1 MEEVSYRP
9 GALLQET
16 AQRIRE
22 TRGASIESVT
32 VEKMVLGLFFTGV
45 KLSDGTGGLCFTPIK
60 AIPEAVCC
68 PSSAKA
74 MPASGRL
81 KGRSALSFVEEMSSG
96 NPLKKAI
103 GIAVMNALS
112 MGCWREKQPDQY
124 SISTRTDAMDVVN
137 IADADYVVVV
147 GALVPAL
154 RELKRHGKPF
164 GILELDKA
172 TLKPDE
178 LPHHIP
184 QEQAGAAVSRADLL
198 IVTGTA
204 LINDTLEGM
213 LKERKPGARVV
224 VMGPTASSLPE
235 AFFRRGVSAIG
246 GVIVNDPDRVLDL
259 IAEGGSGYHFFEKG
273 AERIVIQARSRQHDC
288 CCC

>member
-9 GALLQET
+9 GALLEET
-16 AQRIRE
+16 VQRIRE
-22 TRGASIESVT
+22 LRGAAIESVT
-32 VEKMVLGLFFTGV
+32 LERIVMGLFFTGV

-68 PSSAKA
+68 PSSATA

-81 KGRSALSFVEEMSSG
+81 KGKLALSFVEDMSSG
-96 NPLKKAI
+96 NPLKKTI
-103 GIAVMNALS
+103 GIAVINALS

-124 SISTRTDAMDVVN
+124 SIHTRTDAMDIVE
-137 IADADYVVVV
+137 IFDSDYVVVV

-154 RELKRHGKPF
+154 RKLKRRGKPF
-164 GILELDKA
+164 GILELDTA

-178 LPHHIP
+178 LPYHIP
-184 QEQAGAAVSRADLL
+184 QEQASAAVSRADLL

-204 LINDTLEGM
+204 LINDTLEEI
-213 LKERKPGARVV
+213 LKERKPGSRVV
-224 VMGPTASSLPE
+224 VMGPTASGLPE

-246 GVIVNDPDRVLDL
+246 GVIVDDPDRVLDL
-259 IAEGGSGYHFFEKG
+259 IAEGGSGFHFFEKG
-273 AERIVIQARSRQHDC
+273 AERIVIQSPDVRHEC
-288 CCC
+288 CC